1 MTAST
6 AELVQVRYQKL
17 KNVSF
22 EVMPITA
29 RQYHV
34 HSSPEICLVLEGE
47 LTYTVNGATYLAGPG
62 SLLLCNA
69 YEVHCLEP
77 QPSATVLFLHL
88 APGFGKD
95 YFARMVNVE
104 FDCDPTLITKAAHQQ
119 IVQPILAAATV
130 YFGEPEAFGMECV
143 GWICHAVTA
152 LLRNVPY
159 RLNTDAEFLA
169 KKKKIGRK
177 QRIAS
182 FVEQHYREK
191 LSLTQLA
198 QEEGITTAY
207 MSRIFAELFSD
218 SFQEYLSKM
227 RLQKAINLLKQSNIY
242 LVDIC
247 MECGFSDTRYLN
259 AICQKEYGCSAM
271 ALREKMQN
279 PEWQDPHQEPEAA
292 ELTLDDAESLR
303 ILKLYIEKY

>member
-159 RLNTDAEFLA
+159 RLNTDAEFEVSGEYVNR
-169 KKKKIGRK
+169 IVVRDGRVCIEDSDCPGSDCVHSGWIDK
-177 QRIAS
+177 GGRSIVCLPNRVEIRIS
-182 FVEQHYREK
+182 GESDVDFVVK
-191 LSLTQLA
+191 
-198 QEEGITTAY
+198 
-207 MSRIFAELFSD
+207 
-218 SFQEYLSKM
+218 
-227 RLQKAINLLKQSNIY
+227 
-242 LVDIC
+242 
-247 MECGFSDTRYLN
+247 
-259 AICQKEYGCSAM
+259 
-271 ALREKMQN
+271 
-279 PEWQDPHQEPEAA
+279 
-292 ELTLDDAESLR
+292 
-303 ILKLYIEKY
+303 

>member
-17 KNVSF
+17 KNIHF
-22 EVMPITA
+22 EVMPITQ
-29 RQYHV
+29 RQHHV
-34 HSSPEICLVLEGE
+34 HSCPEIGIVLSGMV
-47 LTYTVNGATYLAGPG
+47 TYDVNGRGQRVEAGG
-62 SLLLCNA
+62 LLLSNA
-69 YEVHCLEP
+69 YDVHSISAEEP
-77 QPSATVLFLHL
+77 ATVLFLHI

-104 FDCDPTLITKAAHQQ
+104 FDCNLSHLSIPAREK
-119 IVQPILAAATV
+119 IVQPILEAARV
-130 YFGEPEAFGMECV
+130 YFQEPEAFGMECA
-143 GWICHAVTA
+143 GWVSHGITQ
-152 LLRNVPY
+152 LLRNVSH
-159 RLNTDAEFLA
+159 RLTTDAEYMV

-191 LSLTQLA
+191 LTLTQLA

-207 MSRIFAELFSD
+207 MSRIFAELFD
-218 SFQEYLSKM
+218 KSFQEYLSEL
-227 RLQKAINLLKQSNIY
+227 RLHKALSLLKDPNAY

-259 AICQKEYGCSAM
+259 AICQKEYGCTAAQPM
-271 ALREKMQN
+271 AGSQQYPAGGFGLG
-279 PEWQDPHQEPEAA
+279 
-292 ELTLDDAESLR
+292 
-303 ILKLYIEKY
+303 

>member
-17 KNVSF
+17 KNVNF
-22 EVMPITA
+22 EVVPIVTKHH
-29 RQYHV
+29 HV
-34 HSSPEICLVLEGE
+34 HSCPEFCVVLEGQ
-47 LTYTVNGATYLAGPG
+47 LTYTASGATYRAGPG

-77 QPSATVLFLHL
+77 EPAATVLFLHL

-104 FDCDPTLITKAAHQQ
+104 FDCDPTRIADPAHKE
-119 IVQPILAAATV
+119 ILRPILAAALA
-130 YFGEPEAFGMECV
+130 YFSEPEAFGMECA
-143 GWICHAVTA
+143 GWVSHAVTA
-152 LLRNVPY
+152 LLRNIPY
-159 RLNTDAEFLA
+159 RLSTDAEFLA

-191 LSLTQLA
+191 LSLTRLA
-198 QEEGITTAY
+198 LEEGITTAY
-207 MSRIFAELFSD
+207 MSRIFGELFLD
-218 SFQEYLSKM
+218 SFQEYLSKL
-227 RLQKAINLLKQSNIY
+227 RLQKALPLLKQTSIY

-271 ALREKMQN
+271 ELREKLQN
-279 PEWQDPHQEPEAA
+279 PDWRDPHQEPMVE
-292 ELTLDDAESLR
+292 EVTLDDTESLR
-303 ILKLYIEKY
+303 ILRAYIAK